1 MGNTINNNGASS
13 ISHPQT
19 AGADPQNSITKTVKV
34 NGKLYN
40 CSASKVW
47 GLRVAREVLGVHG
60 LVKPVYDHFHG
71 KLHEHRADI
80 TANPS
85 KLPSTPLSERTA
97 RPLPKLP
104 NQMNEQPTTHS
115 KPANTPL
122 AVRNS
127 SPEIQP
133 AKDLTAPEIIKNLEH
148 GKFEDKSGFSLNKF
162 SEAVQQLSTEDIKP
176 LMKQLSRKEGPGYDT
191 VMQEVRE
198 IYAERKV
205 TEGLKKF
212 GDNVQGLKDQFAGH
226 YAHVP
231 KLAAAML
238 AEIDRQVGLQEAP
251 DSRSLELKELTPSL
265 QGVYDSGNGSQLE
278 FGTFQ
283 GVSLKLDQE
292 YPKRPDDRVIN
303 EQFKNIQN
311 PDIRGEIHNDL
322 AFRDQA
328 IPKYKDIHQS
338 DAGKA
343 FAPGAP
349 YHAAKVDLPGGS
361 FIASQGPIEKTET
374 NFIKMLAH
382 HRPAVS
388 VSLVNSTELQDPK
401 ISHKK
406 ENQRSI
412 EVGPKTIGEEK
423 NYDGVKVRLDGQ
435 YSFDKGNVTVKQFSI
450 NGETQFRVYDK
461 SWEDHS
467 AGNPERLAKLSV
479 LVEKLRQHP
488 SVASRSDNPTV
499 VNCNAGVGRT
509 GTFVTIDN
517 SLRQYQKTGEVP
529 KDFTQTINTARKVR
543 NRFVQTAG
551 QFNTVTAVHGQFT
564 PLFNPLLKEAG
575 LTVATP
581 ATPQKA
587 PEPKDNGL
595 KYGSEDYAVINREAR
610 DAARLRR
617 ANRDDTYVNTNFAD
631 KTKTSVEKA
640 PDLPPVAAERTKYN
654 GPKDADELLDKIT
667 AGGYGM
673 TIQTFDKNKLTTEL
687 THVLR
692 QAHQNQDQEQ
702 FDEISKYTETLKADK
717 NWSQI
722 GLLID
727 RIVNNRTQNGP
738 PPTPSRR

>member
-1 MGNTINNNGASS
+1 MGNTINNGGTSS
-13 ISHPQT
+13 IGHSQT

-71 KLHEHRADI
+71 KLHEHLADN
-80 TANPS
+80 TATPS
-85 KLPSTPLSERTA
+85 KAPSTPLSERST

-104 NQMNEQPTTHS
+104 NQMNEQPRTHS

-127 SPEIQP
+127 SPETQP
-133 AKDLTAPEIIKNLEH
+133 AKALKAPEIIKNLEH

-162 SEAVQQLSTEDIKP
+162 SEAVQQLSTPDIKE
-176 LMKQLSRKEGPGYDT
+176 LIFQLSQKDDPGYDT
-191 VMQEVRE
+191 IMQEVRE

-205 TEGLKKF
+205 TEGLKEF
-212 GDNVQGLKDQFAGH
+212 GDNVQGLKDRCAGR
-226 YAHVP
+226 YANSP
-231 KLAAAML
+231 KLAAAVF
-238 AEIDRQVGLQEAP
+238 AEIDRQVGLQDPP

-265 QGVYDSGNGSQLE
+265 QCVYGSDHGSQLE
-278 FGTFQ
+278 FGTYQ
-283 GVSLKLDQE
+283 GASLNLSQE
-292 YPKRPDDRVIN
+292 FPYKPDDSEIN
-303 EQFKNIQN
+303 TQYKKIKSPQIQGRIDN
-311 PDIRGEIHNDL
+311 QPFFEKAH
-322 AFRDQA
+322 
-328 IPKYKDIHQS
+328 PKFSDIHLGNR
-338 DAGKA
+338 DKG

-361 FIASQGPIEKTET
+361 FIASQGPLENTEN

-388 VSLVNSTELQDPK
+388 VSLVNSKELEDPE
-401 ISHKK
+401 ISHKPDK
-406 ENQRSI
+406 KRSI
-412 EVGPKTIGEEK
+412 EVGPKEVGEEK
-423 NYDGVKVRLDGQ
+423 DCGGVKVRLDGQ
-435 YSFDKGNVTVKQFSI
+435 YSFDEGKVTVKQLSI

-461 SWEDHS
+461 GWADHS
-467 AGNPERLAKLSV
+467 AGTPERLAKLSV

-488 SVASRSDNPTV
+488 SVAARSNNPTV

-509 GTFVTIDN
+509 GTFITIDN

-529 KDFTQTINTARKVR
+529 RDFTQTITTARQVR
-543 NRFVQTAG
+543 NKFVQTAG
-551 QFNTVTAVHGQFT
+551 QFNTLTAVHGQFT

-595 KYGSEDYAVINREAR
+595 GYGSEDYAVVNKQAR
-610 DAARLRR
+610 DADRLRR
-617 ANRDDTYVNTNFAD
+617 ANRDDTYVNVNFAD

-640 PDLPPVAAERTKYN
+640 PDLPPVAAKRTRNN

-667 AGGYGM
+667 GGGYGM
-673 TIQTFDKNKLTTEL
+673 TIQTFDRQTLTTEL
-687 THVLR
+687 TRVLR
-692 QAHQNQDQEQ
+692 QANKIQDQEQ
-702 FDEISKYTETLKADK
+702 FVEISKYTKTLKADK
-717 NWSQI
+717 NWSEI
-722 GLLID
+722 GQLID
-727 RIVNNRTQNGP
+727 KIVNNHTQNGP